1 MWKTK
6 EIGFWNYLKENEA
19 AQFLVFRQLEIIRVP
34 ALYENL
40 VCTTSVF
47 DCRGSNGFRNT
58 IICDE
63 AGKPCYK
70 SWSQGAFVNVKTGRL
85 LRVPQEIIAGMSMS
99 PRLDMEYCSR
109 KILIP
114 QGSEIELPEV
124 TVQRNDI
131 DYNNH
136 MNNAQYI
143 RLALEF
149 LPAGF
154 EIASMRVEYKQAAR
168 CGSQL
173 KPAMIEDGNSLYII
187 LRESGATCCVL
198 EFTRAASANSTGWYA
213 W

>member
-1 MWKTK
+1 MWKQK
-6 EIGFWNYLKENEA
+6 EVGFWNYLKENSG
-19 AQFLVFRQLEIIRVP
+19 AQFLVSRQLEILRVP
-34 ALYENL
+34 DLYENL

-47 DCRGSNGFRNT
+47 GCHGANGFRNT
-58 IICDE
+58 VICDE

-99 PRLDMEYCSR
+99 PRLDMEYRSR
-109 KILIP
+109 KIEIP
-114 QGSEIELPEV
+114 QGPEIPLPVV

-143 RLALEF
+143 RVALEHV
-149 LPAGF
+149 PVGF
-154 EIASMRVEYKQAAR
+154 DIASMRVEYKQATR
-168 CGSQL
+168 YGSQL
-173 KPAMIEDGNSLYII
+173 QPVMIESGNSLYII
-187 LRESGATCCVL
+187 LREAGTTCCVI
-198 EFTRAASANSTGWYA
+198 EFTRSAADTAAGWYA